1 MTENTSLTNPS
12 VTQSSIFEQRF
23 WKYVDT
29 ESCECHLWTG
39 GKDWDGYGLFNA
51 PKSIRAHIFIYKTL
65 RGPIPEGYV
74 VGHLC
79 NVPCCVNIDHL
90 VAQTQAENVAHRVAC
105 GRSRGGKQLGSGDF
119 GWSSYNGRR
128 KPYNTPAVRFWSNID
143 RNGPVPSHVPHLG
156 NCWLWTAGKSHFG
169 HGTFRYKGK
178 MVVTHRVMWLEEC
191 GEIPDGLHVLHRC
204 DIPNCV
210 RPEHLE
216 LGTEADNV
224 RHREE
229 RGRGNQQNGEQCGK
243 TKYSDELV
251 HKARALYKPRIFG
264 YRAVGETLG
273 IPSGSVPYLIHGR
286 IA

>member
-1 MTENTSLTNPS
+1 MNKDYPIA
-12 VTQSSIFEQRF
+12 VFEQRF

-90 VAQTQAENVAHRVAC
+90 VAQTEADNVAHRVAC
-105 GRSRGGKQLGSGDF
+105 GRSRGGRKAGSGDF
-119 GWSSYNGRR
+119 GWSFYNGRK
-128 KPYNTPAVRFWSNID
+128 KPYNTPAVRFWSNIN
-143 RNGPVPSHVPHLG
+143 RNGPVPSHAPHLG
-156 NCWLWTAGKSHFG
+156 NCWLWTAYRCRFG
-169 HGTFRYKGK
+169 YGTFRYEERTRY
-178 MVVTHRVMWLEEC
+178 THCVMWLVEH
-191 GEIPDGLHVLHRC
+191 GTIPEGLSVLHRC
-204 DIPNCV
+204 DVAACV
-210 RPEHLE
+210 RPDHLE
-216 LGTEADNV
+216 LGTIRINNQQ
-224 RHREE
+224 REE
-229 RGRGNQQNGEQCGK
+229 RGRGGQLSGEACPK

-251 HKARALYKPRIFG
+251 HKARALYKPKTFG

-273 IPSGSVPYLIHGR
+273 IPSGSVPYLIHER